1 MALTNSILRKIVWSA
16 LGGMVLCWTTISA
29 QVGQPGAAAPT
40 AAEAG
45 ALLKQYCETCHND
58 RLKTADL
65 ALNQLHPA
73 KVQENP
79 DVWERVVR
87 KLRTGTMPPPGSP
100 RPARAAYDRTVSW
113 LEAELDRTA
122 QPNPGRPAL
131 RRLNR
136 AEYGNAI
143 RDLLDL
149 QIDAEAL
156 LPPDDS
162 AFGFDNIGD
171 LLDISP
177 ALLERYL
184 AAADRISAL
193 AVGDPGTAPGSQTY
207 RVRGDQSQAIHLEG
221 LPLGTVGGLTAR
233 HNFPLS
239 GEYEIRVT
247 LLRTNLEAIRGLEHP
262 HQLEITVDGERVLLE
277 TVGGEAEPPRP
288 GATITERSDAT
299 DARLR
304 VRVPVPAGPHDVAAA
319 FVRKIGEGTNRLR
332 PFVRSNADTYE
343 STGRPHVE
351 TFTVLGPFAPSGSGD
366 TPSRR
371 RVFVCQPENQN
382 QEEPC
387 ARRILSKLAQHAYR
401 RPVSGTDLELLL
413 PFYREGR
420 QKGTFE
426 TGIQLALRRL
436 LASPTFVFRAENDPQ
451 NAKRGVAFRIS
462 DLELAT
468 RLSFFIWS
476 SIPDVTLIDLAAQ
489 NRLRQPDVL
498 EGQVR
503 RMLADPRA
511 DALAKNFAGQWLH
524 LRNLENKRPN
534 TDEFPDFDNDLRE
547 AFQREA
553 ELFFASIMRE
563 DRSVVDLL
571 TADYTFVNERLAR
584 HYGIPNVYG
593 SRFRRVTLPPELAPR
608 RGLLGKG
615 GILMATSQADRTSPV
630 LRGKWILENLLGTT
644 PPPPPANVPPLDIK
658 PGAAPRT
665 IRERMAAHRQPACAS
680 CHQMIDPLGFA
691 LESFDAIGAWR
702 TQENGRPI
710 DSSSRLADGTAVNSV
725 IELRNALVSQPDAF
739 AQTLTEKMLVYALG
753 RGLQHYDMPVVRAI
767 VRDARKVGEN
777 HSFSLIVLGIVR
789 SVPFQMRAVPER
801 S

>member
-1 MALTNSILRKIVWSA
+1 
-16 LGGMVLCWTTISA
+16 
-29 QVGQPGAAAPT
+29 
-40 AAEAG
+40 
-45 ALLKQYCETCHND
+45 
-58 RLKTADL
+58 
-65 ALNQLHPA
+65 
-73 KVQENP
+73 
-79 DVWERVVR
+79 
-87 KLRTGTMPPPGSP
+87 
-100 RPARAAYDRTVSW
+100 
-113 LEAELDRTA
+113 
-122 QPNPGRPAL
+122 
-131 RRLNR
+131 
-136 AEYGNAI
+136 
-143 RDLLDL
+143 
-149 QIDAEAL
+149 
-156 LPPDDS
+156 
-162 AFGFDNIGD
+162 
-171 LLDISP
+171 
-177 ALLERYL
+177 
-184 AAADRISAL
+184 
-193 AVGDPGTAPGSQTY
+193 
-207 RVRGDQSQAIHLEG
+207 
-221 LPLGTVGGLTAR
+221 
-233 HNFPLS
+233 
-239 GEYEIRVT
+239 
-247 LLRTNLEAIRGLEHP
+247 
-262 HQLEITVDGERVLLE
+262 
-277 TVGGEAEPPRP
+277 
-288 GATITERSDAT
+288 
-299 DARLR
+299 
-304 VRVPVPAGPHDVAAA
+304 
-319 FVRKIGEGTNRLR
+319 
-332 PFVRSNADTYE
+332 
-343 STGRPHVE
+343 
-351 TFTVLGPFAPSGSGD
+351 
-366 TPSRR
+366 
-371 RVFVCQPENQN
+371 
-382 QEEPC
+382 
-387 ARRILSKLAQHAYR
+387 
-401 RPVSGTDLELLL
+401 VSGTDLELLL

-451 NAKRGVAFRIS
+451 NAKPGVAFRIS

>member
-563 DRSVVDLL
+563 DRGVVDLL